1 MKDISITA
9 AFLIILTLLGFY
21 LFKEA
26 PKINRL
32 QEQSFAMTRKYD
44 SLLNAKQ
51 KITVRYDTIR
61 DTIYIPKLYPYK
73 TTDTIYLDT
82 LYKANYYK
90 GTVGDTSVTINYKAL
105 TFGTLENIELS
116 YRYDKK
122 TTTIE
127 NILYVDKPFN
137 VEVWTPKRHLYIIA
151 SAGLHNREIPQDP
164 SQINTSPYTLHSFTY
179 SFDAVYM
186 TRKQVAFKAGYQR
199 IGEEKIYM
207 GGVGVKVF

>member
-32 QEQSFAMTRKYD
+32 QEQSFAMRQKYD

-90 GTVGDTSVTINYKAL
+90 GSVGDSSVTINYKAL

-151 SAGLHNREIPQDP
+151 SAGMHSREIPQDP
-164 SQINTSPYTLHSFTY
+164 SQLLSTPYTSQSFTY
-179 SFDAVYM
+179 GFDAVYM
-186 TRKQVAFKAGYQR
+186 TRKQIALKVGYLR
-199 IGEEKIYM
+199 IGKEKIYSA
-207 GGVGVKVF
+207 GVGVKVF